1 MSRKHQPSSPQP
13 GSTITG
19 SGPILA
25 LDLGQNTGW
34 ALRDGTGQIISGTQ
48 RFKPGRFEGG
58 GMPLLRFVA
67 WLNELQRAVGPLG
80 GVFFE
85 EVRAH
90 KGTAAAHAY
99 GAFLGHLAAWCESNE
114 LPYHGVPVATIK
126 RSATGRGNA
135 GKEEVISAMRSLGFE
150 PGDDN
155 EADALAL
162 LQYACGGQTEV
173 SKV

>member
-1 MSRKHQPSSPQP
+1 MSRKHQTSSPQP

-19 SGPILA
+19 SGSVLA

-67 WLNELQRAVGPLG
+67 WLNDLQRAVGPLG

-99 GAFLGHLAAWCESNE
+99 GAFLGHLTAWCESVGV
-114 LPYHGVPVATIK
+114 PYHGVPVATIK

-162 LQYACGGQTEV
+162 LQYAYGGQTEV